1 MEVYQHTGFINLM
14 TKTLIVFE
22 QGPAIDE
29 PEYQELWD
37 PENRT
42 CLFTVSNLWEC
53 PEDAI
58 IGRALCDADD
68 AKDLMLYGIKYAN
81 AGYDSIKLIYEYC
94 PNDEDLDKFIENYL
108 DNWKTI

>member
-1 MEVYQHTGFINLM
+1 MI
-14 TKTLIVFE
+14 KTLIAFE

-29 PEYQELWD
+29 PEHQELYD
-37 PENRT
+37 PENKI
-42 CLFTVSNLWEC
+42 CLFSISNLWEC
-53 PEDAI
+53 SEDAI
-58 IGRALCDADD
+58 IGRALHDYNVASN
-68 AKDLMLYGIKYAN
+68 LIQYGIKYAN

>member
-1 MEVYQHTGFINLM
+1 MI
-14 TKTLIVFE
+14 KTLIVFE

-37 PENRT
+37 PENETR
-42 CLFTVSNLWEC
+42 LFTVSNLWEC

-58 IGRALCDADD
+58 IGRALYD
-68 AKDLMLYGIKYAN
+68 AKDLMLHGVQYAN

-94 PNDEDLDKFIENYL
+94 PNDENLEEFIENYL
-108 DNWKTI
+108 NERKPVQEDQEKE

>member
-1 MEVYQHTGFINLM
+1 MI
-14 TKTLIVFE
+14 KTLIVFE

-37 PENRT
+37 PENETR
-42 CLFTVSNLWEC
+42 LFTVSNLWEC

-58 IGRALCDADD
+58 IGRALYDAND
-68 AKDLMLYGIKYAN
+68 ARDLMLHGIQYAN

-94 PNDEDLDKFIENYL
+94 PNDENLEEFIENYL
-108 DNWKTI
+108 NEWKPVQKDQEKE

>member
-1 MEVYQHTGFINLM
+1 ML
-14 TKTLIVFE
+14 KTLIVFE

-37 PENRT
+37 PENKT

-58 IGRALCDADD
+58 IGRALYD
-68 AKDLMLYGIKYAN
+68 AKDLMLYGIQYAS
-81 AGYDSIKLIYEYC
+81 AGYDSIKLIHEYC
-94 PNDEDLDKFIENYL
+94 PNDEDLNEFIENYL
-108 DNWKTI
+108 NEWKPVQEDQEKE

>member
-1 MEVYQHTGFINLM
+1 MI
-14 TKTLIVFE
+14 KTLIVFE

-37 PENRT
+37 PENKTR
-42 CLFTVSNLWEC
+42 LFTVSNLWEC

-58 IGRALCDADD
+58 IGRALHDADD
-68 AKDLMLYGIKYAN
+68 AKDLMLHGIQYAN

-94 PNDEDLDKFIENYL
+94 SNDEDLDKFIENYL
-108 DNWKTI
+108 NNWKTI

>member
-1 MEVYQHTGFINLM
+1 MI
-14 TKTLIVFE
+14 KTLIVFE

-37 PENRT
+37 PENKTR
-42 CLFTVSNLWEC
+42 LFTVSNLWEC

-58 IGRALCDADD
+58 IGRALYDADD
-68 AKDLMLYGIKYAN
+68 AKDLMLHGIQYAN

-94 PNDEDLDKFIENYL
+94 SNDEDLEEFIENYL
-108 DNWKTI
+108 NEWKPVQEDQEKE